1 MAEKRSKADKAQR
14 QANHLEG
21 KTDSRPKQAPKRPM
35 QQTKPGGPMA
45 EIKVKDGQA
54 YCKKCG
60 RDVVVREEKGDASK
74 DQKPLILVDDQG
86 HVIAERYTTA
96 GAWNRAA

>member
-1 MAEKRSKADKAQR
+1 MS
-14 QANHLEG
+14 
-21 KTDSRPKQAPKRPM
+21 
-35 QQTKPGGPMA
+35 

-54 YCKKCG
+54 YCEKCG
-60 RDVVVREEKGDASK
+60 KGVAVREEKGDPSK
-74 DQKPLILVDDQG
+74 EQKPLILVDDQG